1 MTLIKNKIPDV
12 SNLVKKRDYDAK
24 IWDIED
30 KYITTADNNKFTK
43 DIVDKKIKSKGLVD
57 KSVIVVYVNNADLG

>member
-1 MTLIKNKIPDV
+1 MTVIKNKIPDV
-12 SNLVKKRDYDAK
+12 SNLLKKRDYDPK